1 MKNLILV
8 ILTASILVACD
19 KEETIVYP
27 TYKESVEFSV
37 NTPTF
42 EVDEVLSVAASQNE
56 LKSAVINSDDAIE
69 IKDVWMEVTPQNDNS
84 ADITTVSIY
93 IMSVDGNELL
103 LADDVVVSVEE
114 GKTIVPLMT
123 NMTNEGGQELFR
135 QLNDGIAGGNSNIE
149 LSVKGESFFNDG
161 LQGDVDINME
171 MFIRYS
177 L

>member
-8 ILTASILVACD
+8 ILTASVLVACD
-19 KEETIVYP
+19 KEETIINP

-42 EVDEVLSVAASQNE
+42 EVDEILSVAASQND
-56 LKSAVINSDDAIE
+56 LKNAAISSNDAIE
-69 IKDVWMEVTPQNDNS
+69 VKDVWMEVTPQDNNS
-84 ADITTVSIY
+84 ADIATVSIY
-93 IMSVDGNELL
+93 IMSVDGDELL
-103 LADDVVVSVEE
+103 LTDDVVVSVEE

-123 NMTNEGGQELFR
+123 NMTNEGGQELIR
-135 QLNDGIAGGNSNIE
+135 QLNDGIAGGNSNIK

-161 LQGDVDINME
+161 LQGDVNINME

-177 L
+177 F

>member
-8 ILTASILVACD
+8 ILTASVLVACD
-19 KEETIVYP
+19 KDETMITP
-27 TYKESVEFSV
+27 TFKESVEFSV

-56 LKSAVINSDDAIE
+56 LKSTVTNSDDVVE
-69 IKDVWMEVTPQNDNS
+69 MKDVWMEVTPQNDNS
-84 ADITTVSIY
+84 ADIATVSIY
-93 IMSVDGNELL
+93 IISVDGDELL

-114 GKTIVPLMT
+114 GKTVVPLMT
-123 NMTNEGGQELFR
+123 NMANEGGQELIR
-135 QLNDGIAGGNSNIE
+135 QLNDGITGGNSNIE
-149 LSVKGESFFNDG
+149 LSVKGESFFNNG
-161 LQGDVDINME
+161 LQGDVNINME

>member
-8 ILTASILVACD
+8 ILTASVLVACD
-19 KEETIVYP
+19 KDETIINP
-27 TYKESVEFSV
+27 TFKESVEFSI
-37 NTPTF
+37 NTPTY
-42 EVDEVLSVAASQNE
+42 EVDEVLSLAASQNE

-69 IKDVWMEVTPQNDNS
+69 VKDVWMEVTPQNENS

-93 IMSVDGNELL
+93 IMSVDDTETL

-123 NMTNEGGQELFR
+123 NMTNEGEQELIR
-135 QLNDGIAGGNSNIE
+135 QLNEGITGGNSNIN

-161 LQGDVDINME
+161 LQGNVNINME

-177 L
+177 F